1 MKKWIKGM
9 DISSLLEVERCGGKF
24 YDHGA
29 AGDALDI
36 LKSYGANLVR
46 LRLWNDPFD
55 ENGVSYGGG
64 GNDPRT
70 TLTDRKS
77 VV

>member
-1 MKKWIKGM
+1 MKEWIKGM

-36 LKSYGANLVR
+36 LKSYGTNLVR
-46 LRLWNDPFD
+46 LRLFL
-55 ENGVSYGGG
+55 YLLF
-64 GNDPRT
+64 R
-70 TLTDRKS
+70 R
-77 VV
+77 